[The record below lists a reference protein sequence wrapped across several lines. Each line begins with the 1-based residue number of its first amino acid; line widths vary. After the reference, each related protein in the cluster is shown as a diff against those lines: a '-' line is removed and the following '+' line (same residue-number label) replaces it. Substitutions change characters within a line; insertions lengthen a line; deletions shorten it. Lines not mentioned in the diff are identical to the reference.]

1 MNRKGLTLIE
11 VLVALGITG
20 IISMLCISIMSLLGT
35 TSLATTENYKNRA
48 ASFNNLIYLIG
59 DIQSADDV
67 EIKDSGKTM
76 IITYLDG
83 RTPIEYKID
92 EGMLK
97 VNGINIFRVN
107 EDESYFDIN
116 GRLVEFKLHTQSLE
130 TLSKQRETVVST
142 KIMIRNAIP

>member
-35 TSLATTENYKNRA
+35 TSLATTENYKNRT

-130 TLSKQRETVVST
+130 TLSKQREAVVST

>member
-48 ASFNNLIYLIG
+48 ASFNNLTYLIG

>member
-35 TSLATTENYKNRA
+35 TSLATTENYKNRT

>member
-35 TSLATTENYKNRA
+35 TSLATIENYKNRA
-48 ASFNNLIYLIG
+48 ASFNNLTYLIG

>member
-35 TSLATTENYKNRA
+35 TSLGTIENYKNRA
-48 ASFNNLIYLIG
+48 ASFNNLTYLIG

>member
-35 TSLATTENYKNRA
+35 TSLATTENYKNRT
-48 ASFNNLIYLIG
+48 ASFNNLTYLIG

-130 TLSKQRETVVST
+130 TLSTQRETVVST